1 MSKEQIDSILLV
13 NSYLT
18 KCNCESKCL
27 KKTELTRRYLSRKIS
42 IALENKKRIGLFKS
56 LFSFINF

>member
-27 KKTELTRRYLSRKIS
+27 KKTELVRKYLSQKIS
-42 IALENKKRIGLFKS
+42 IALQKKKRINLFKTI
-56 LFSFINF
+56 FSFIF